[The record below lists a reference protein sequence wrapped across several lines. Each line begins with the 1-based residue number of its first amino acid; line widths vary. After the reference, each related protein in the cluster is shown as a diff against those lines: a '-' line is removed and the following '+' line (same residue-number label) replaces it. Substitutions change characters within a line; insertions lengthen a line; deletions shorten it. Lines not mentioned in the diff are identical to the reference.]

1 MADAVTVG
9 VGVGAVP
16 VVAEG
21 LGVAVGVTGAVR
33 ASSARTSCTPM
44 LIVRIA
50 VAEITMAATTAVVG
64 SDRRGLS
71 ANLHRH
77 LAPRKASSAA
87 STSAGCEGKN

>member
-64 SDRRGLS
+64 SDRRGTL
-71 ANLHRH
+71 
-77 LAPRKASSAA
+77 RKPASSLGTA
-87 STSAGCEGKN
+87 EGQQCGEHLCRV

>member
-1 MADAVTVG
+1 M
-9 VGVGAVP
+9 
-16 VVAEG
+16 
-21 LGVAVGVTGAVR
+21 R

-87 STSAGCEGKN
+87 STSAGCEGKELIKVGAWLSGADAECAGRANC